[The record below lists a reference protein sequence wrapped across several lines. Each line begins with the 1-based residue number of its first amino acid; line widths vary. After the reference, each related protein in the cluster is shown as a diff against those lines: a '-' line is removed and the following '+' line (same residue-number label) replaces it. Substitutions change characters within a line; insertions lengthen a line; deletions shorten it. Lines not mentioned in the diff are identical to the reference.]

1 MTSLLLLREYAHLV
15 FCPGGVAMSGPLLQ
29 AGSSFPFCYGRLV
42 LSYHFIFPL
51 PTRPHFTVVFGIAT
65 LPLTCTQQ
73 ITKLLERSEH
83 CEACP
88 YPILSNTALKFAQ
101 NSAEPGYATNP
112 PPHPTAPLSR
122 STMASQDEAPASYHL
137 SQPLPAWVNPA
148 YAKHIVKGNFMTLIA
163 RPKTVEHGE
172 WIAHQCVEHYR
183 NLWHFVRVIYEKEDK
198 GTSICNP
205 TTCPK
210 MSAGP

>member
-1 MTSLLLLREYAHLV
+1 
-15 FCPGGVAMSGPLLQ
+15 MSSPDDE
-29 AGSSFPFCYGRLV
+29 
-42 LSYHFIFPL
+42 LS
-51 PTRPHFTVVFGIAT
+51 
-65 LPLTCTQQ
+65 
-73 ITKLLERSEH
+73 
-83 CEACP
+83 
-88 YPILSNTALKFAQ
+88 
-101 NSAEPGYATNP
+101 
-112 PPHPTAPLSR
+112 
-122 STMASQDEAPASYHL
+122 ASYHL
-137 SQPLPAWVNPA
+137 VQPLPVWVNPS

>member
-1 MTSLLLLREYAHLV
+1 MSSQEDDLSAAYHNAQLL
-15 FCPGGVAMSGPLLQ
+15 
-29 AGSSFPFCYGRLV
+29 
-42 LSYHFIFPL
+42 
-51 PTRPHFTVVFGIAT
+51 
-65 LPLTCTQQ
+65 
-73 ITKLLERSEH
+73 
-83 CEACP
+83 
-88 YPILSNTALKFAQ
+88 PI
-101 NSAEPGYATNP
+101 
-112 PPHPTAPLSR
+112 
-122 STMASQDEAPASYHL
+122 
-137 SQPLPAWVNPA
+137 WVNPA

-198 GTSICNP
+198 GASICNP